1 MPDRMPEDMSNKMA
15 ENLLVRK
22 YINIMM
28 EIIRN
33 KIFFFPSNF
42 FLIMF
47 LLISIFISALLIL
60 RQTLRQLPN
69 SVRTTRPQP
78 GTFPA

>member
-1 MPDRMPEDMSNKMA
+1 MPDKMPEDMSNKMA

-22 YINIMM
+22 YINIMV

-33 KIFFFPSNF
+33 EVFFSSNF